1 MSRRATLAVVALAAA
16 SASCFAPRYLAQA
29 GYGELDILTSARPIQ
44 DVIDDPD
51 TDVGTRTLLLE
62 VAGVKDYAREVGL
75 RIEGNYG
82 KYIELDRSAAVYF
95 IAASKPLA
103 FEPKVWCWPIVGCF
117 PNLSWFSLEDA
128 EAHKK
133 QLEADGWEAYV
144 RGAGAF
150 STGGWF
156 RDPIVSSMFREGENI
171 YGDFI
176 NVILHE
182 LMHVNVLVRD
192 QAYFNESIAA
202 YTADGMATTYL
213 ERRFGADS
221 FQALIYA
228 QDLEQQRLFGETLWK
243 AYRELDD
250 LYKSPLGDDVKR
262 ARKKEVIDRLMTEV
276 PFTRRPNNA
285 ALIGFRTYNTGFD
298 DFDALRVACGGS
310 WPRFLAAVK
319 SIRSS
324 DFSQPLAEDFAS
336 AVQPLVKAGC
346 MPRR

>member
-1 MSRRATLAVVALAAA
+1 MRRAALILALAALPG
-16 SASCFAPRYLAQA
+16 CFAPRYLSQA
-29 GYGELDILTSARPIQ
+29 AYGELEMLTSARPISE
-44 DVIDDPD
+44 VIADPETDD
-51 TDVGTRTLLLE
+51 GTRTLLLE
-62 VAGVKDYAREVGL
+62 VDGIKAYAREVGL
-75 RIEGNYG
+75 HIEGNYG

-128 EAHKK
+128 EQHAR
-133 QLEADGWEAYV
+133 QLDGEGWETYV

-156 RDPIVSSMFREGENI
+156 RDPVVSSMFREGENI
-171 YGDFI
+171 YGDLV

-202 YTADGMATTYL
+202 YTADGMAETYL
-213 ERRFGADS
+213 GRRFGPDS
-221 FQALIYA
+221 FQAQVYRL
-228 QDLEQQRLFGETLWK
+228 DLDQQAMFGKILWK
-243 AYRELDD
+243 AYGELEAAYTSAISDAE
-250 LYKSPLGDDVKR
+250 KR
-262 ARKKEVIDRLMTEV
+262 AKKKQIIDRLMTEV

-298 DFDALRVACGGS
+298 DFEALRKACGGS

-319 SIRSS
+319 SIRPD
-324 DFSQPLAEDFAS
+324 DFTQPLAEDFGS

-346 MPRR
+346 KPRR